1 MKIATGHPKH
11 FLIVCTGNT
20 CRSPMAHG
28 WFVDKLKSLDLLTE
42 VEVDSCGVSAT
53 PGMPPAENAIQVL
66 KELDIDISKFHTQ
79 PMTREKVLWAD
90 KILAMAPNHRE
101 YILTQFPEVNPLQI
115 SVLSIPDPIGQSVEV
130 YRQSF
135 EMMKEALKKEIK
147 KLVTLAL
154 GSDHGGFEL
163 EQHLLRALKEQ
174 GYTVK
179 DFGTRSNESCD
190 YPDFAI
196 PVAEEVARDK
206 TIRGILMCTS
216 GGGVAM
222 AANKVKGVRAVHC
235 LTVEDAEFARR
246 HNNMN
251 ILVLSGKKTSPQDAV
266 EIAKK
271 FISTGFDG
279 GRHERRVGKIQT
291 YEENHWK

>member
-1 MKIATGHPKH
+1 
-11 FLIVCTGNT
+11 
-20 CRSPMAHG
+20 MAHG

-42 VEVDSCGVSAT
+42 VEVDSCGTSA
-53 PGMPPAENAIQVL
+53 PQGMIPAENAVKIL
-66 KELDIDISKFHTQ
+66 HELDIDISKFQTQ
-79 PMTREKVLWAD
+79 AISREKVMWAD
-90 KILAMAPNHRE
+90 KILAMSPNHRE
-101 YILTQFPEVNPLQI
+101 YILTQFPEVNPAQI
-115 SVLSIPDPIGQSVEV
+115 SVLNIPDPVGQGIEV

-135 EMMKEALKKEIK
+135 EMIKEALKKEIK
-147 KLVTLAL
+147 KLVTLAI

-163 EQHLLRALKEQ
+163 KQHLAVTFKEN

-179 DFGTRSNESCD
+179 DFGTQSLDSCD
-190 YPDFAI
+190 YPDFAF
-196 PVAEEVARDK
+196 PVAEEVAKDK
-206 TIRGILMCTS
+206 SVRGILICTS

-246 HNNMN
+246 HNHINV
-251 ILVLSGKKTSPQDAV
+251 LVLSGKKTSKYDAV
-266 EIAKK
+266 DIVKK

-279 GRHERRVGKIQT
+279 GRHERRVGKIIN